1 MFCANLKVNKLKK
14 DLIILEMNSYIEYLG
29 MLAGF
34 CTTVAFVP
42 QLVKVLKTKTAHDIS
57 TSMYLIF
64 IVGLILWI
72 IYGVYHYSWPIIIA
86 NSCTLLFASAIL
98 LIKLLLDKAKIK

>member
-1 MFCANLKVNKLKK
+1 MFCVSLKVNKSKK
-14 DLIILEMNSYIEYLG
+14 DLKILEKMNDYIEYLG

-42 QLVKVLKTKTAHDIS
+42 QLVKVMRTKAAHDIS

-72 IYGVYHYSWPIIIA
+72 IYGAYHDSLPIIIA
-86 NSCTLLFASAIL
+86 NSCTLFFASAIL
-98 LIKLLLDKAKIK
+98 FVKLLVDKTKN

>member
-1 MFCANLKVNKLKK
+1 M
-14 DLIILEMNSYIEYLG
+14 DGYIEYIG

-42 QLVKVLKTKTAHDIS
+42 QLIKVIKTRTAQGIS

-64 IVGLILWI
+64 ISGVILWI
-72 IYGVYHYSWPIIIA
+72 VYGIYHNVWPIIIA
-86 NSCTLLFASAIL
+86 NFFTLLFASAIL
-98 LIKLLLDKAKIK
+98 FVKLFLRKTKG

>member
-1 MFCANLKVNKLKK
+1 
-14 DLIILEMNSYIEYLG
+14 MNDYMEYLG

-42 QLVKVLKTKTAHDIS
+42 QLVKVVKTRAAQDIS

-64 IVGLILWI
+64 IIGLILWI
-72 IYGVYHYSWPIIIA
+72 IYGVYRASLPIIIA

-98 LIKLLLDKAKIK
+98 FVKFLIDKSSS